1 MNNLFFA
8 NNENRYLEQK
18 CPPPQKPACTPPK
31 PPPPPPKRPK
41 PPKAGPQK
49 PKKKKV
55 EEKDKSR
62 DFFSGHITIMIISIV
77 LAVGVLFVIKFIIR
91 RKYEN

>member
-8 NNENRYLEQK
+8 NNENSYLEQK
-18 CPPPQKPACTPPK
+18 CPPPQKPPCPPPK
-31 PPPPPPKRPK
+31 PPPPPPKPLK

-55 EEKDKSR
+55 DFKLLKNNTCKSLN
-62 DFFSGHITIMIISIV
+62 DVEYFLNNFQKFTNC
-77 LAVGVLFVIKFIIR
+77 IKLYKIL
-91 RKYEN
+91 K

>member
-18 CPPPQKPACTPPK
+18 CPPPQKPPCTPPK
-31 PPPPPPKRPK
+31 PPPPPPKPPK

-55 EEKDKSR
+55 DFKLLKNNTCKSLSEVEY
-62 DFFSGHITIMIISIV
+62 FLNNFQKFTNC
-77 LAVGVLFVIKFIIR
+77 IKLYKIL
-91 RKYEN
+91 K

>member
-18 CPPPQKPACTPPK
+18 CPPPPK
-31 PPPPPPKRPK
+31 PLK

-55 EEKDKSR
+55 DFKLLKNNTCKSLN
-62 DFFSGHITIMIISIV
+62 DVEYFLNNFQKFTNC
-77 LAVGVLFVIKFIIR
+77 IKLYKIL
-91 RKYEN
+91 K

>member
-8 NNENRYLEQK
+8 NIENRYLEQK

-55 EEKDKSR
+55 DFKQLKNNTCKSLNEVEY
-62 DFFSGHITIMIISIV
+62 FLNNFQKFTNC
-77 LAVGVLFVIKFIIR
+77 IKLYKIL
-91 RKYEN
+91 K